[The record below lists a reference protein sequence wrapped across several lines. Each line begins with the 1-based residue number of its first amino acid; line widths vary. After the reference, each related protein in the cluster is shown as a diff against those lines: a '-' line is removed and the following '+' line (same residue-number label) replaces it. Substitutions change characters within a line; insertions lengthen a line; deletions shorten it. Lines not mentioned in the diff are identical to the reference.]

1 MRRRGY
7 ALTMILLAFSVVM
20 AILYSG
26 IFDAAKPRI
35 EKATE
40 NTVKI
45 SEGLTDI
52 KDAANTLWIKGLLPA
67 DKVMTPAEFSRLVG
81 RDLSLTFFDGVKDLK
96 IETVGFPGG
105 VNVFVVCEL
114 QEYVE
119 IYPYKLPSGA
129 VYKDGVVKVMF
140 SYRKG
145 VVQ

>member
-40 NTVKI
+40 NTLKI

-52 KDAANTLWIKGLLPA
+52 KDAANVLWIKRHLPA
-67 DKVMTPAEFSRLVG
+67 DTDMTPAEFSKLVG
-81 RDLSLTFFDGVKDLK
+81 RDLSLTIFDGVKDLK

-119 IYPYKLPSGA
+119 IYPYTLPSRA
-129 VYKDGVVKVMF
+129 VYKAGVVRAAF

>member
-7 ALTMILLAFSVVM
+7 ALTIMLLAFSVVM
-20 AILYSG
+20 AVLYSG
-26 IFDAAKPRI
+26 TFDAAKPRI

-45 SEGLTDI
+45 SEGLADI
-52 KDAANTLWIKGLLPA
+52 KDSANMLWIKGLLPA
-67 DKVMTPAEFSRLVG
+67 DKAMTPEEFSKLVG

-105 VNVFVVCEL
+105 VNVFVTCEL

-119 IYPYKLPSGA
+119 IYPHKLPSWA
-129 VYKDGVVKVMF
+129 ICEDGVVRAAF

>member
-20 AILYSG
+20 AVFYSG

-67 DKVMTPAEFSRLVG
+67 DKVMTPAEFSKLVG

-105 VNVFVVCEL
+105 VNVFVACEL

-119 IYPYKLPSGA
+119 IYPHKLPSWA
-129 VYKDGVVKVMF
+129 ICKDGVVRAAF

-145 VVQ
+145 AVK

>member
-1 MRRRGY
+1 
-7 ALTMILLAFSVVM
+7 
-20 AILYSG
+20 
-26 IFDAAKPRI
+26 
-35 EKATE
+35 
-40 NTVKI
+40 
-45 SEGLTDI
+45 
-52 KDAANTLWIKGLLPA
+52 
-67 DKVMTPAEFSRLVG
+67 MTPAEFSKLVG
-81 RDLSLTFFDGVKDLK
+81 RDLSLTFFDGVKALK

-129 VYKDGVVKVMF
+129 ICEDSVVRAAF

>member
-20 AILYSG
+20 AILCSG

-40 NTVKI
+40 NTLKI

-52 KDAANTLWIKGLLPA
+52 KDAANVLWIKGLLPA
-67 DKVMTPAEFSRLVG
+67 DKVMTPAEFSKLVG

-119 IYPYKLPSGA
+119 IYPHKLPSWA
-129 VYKDGVVKVMF
+129 ICEDGVVRAAF

-145 VVQ
+145 AVQ

>member
-26 IFDAAKPRI
+26 IFDAAKPRL

-40 NTVKI
+40 NTAKI

-52 KDAANTLWIKGLLPA
+52 KDAANVLWIKGLLPA
-67 DKVMTPAEFSRLVG
+67 DKVMTPAEFSKLVG

-105 VNVFVVCEL
+105 VNVFVTCKL
-114 QEYVE
+114 REYVE
-119 IYPYKLPSGA
+119 IYPHKLPSWA
-129 VYKDGVVKVMF
+129 ICEDGVVRAAF